1 MTGGLAAP
9 RQTNSNLIAP
19 HALGEHAPGD
29 EQGARRDT
37 EVNLDSANGPLYVL
51 REGTTVDSVLM
62 NRLDGDAAGPIKVLV
77 SNPVYSHDM
86 QNVLI
91 PEGSVILGEARKI
104 GASGFGQQRRLRCAY
119 NLLICSSGRSLT

>member
-1 MTGGLAAP
+1 M
-9 RQTNSNLIAP
+9 
-19 HALGEHAPGD
+19 
-29 EQGARRDT
+29 
-37 EVNLDSANGPLYVL
+37 

-91 PEGSVILGEARKI
+91 PEGSVILGEAQKSAPPALGSNVVWQWSFI
-104 GASGFGQQRRLRCAY
+104 EC
-119 NLLICSSGRSLT
+119 